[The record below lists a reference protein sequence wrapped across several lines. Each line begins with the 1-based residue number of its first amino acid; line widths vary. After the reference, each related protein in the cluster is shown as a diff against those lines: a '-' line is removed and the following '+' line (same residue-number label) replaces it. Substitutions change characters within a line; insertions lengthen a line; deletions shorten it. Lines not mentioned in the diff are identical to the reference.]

1 MMARDRET
9 VTLPSGR
16 RVTYAVFGAPA
27 AMKQSRVVLA
37 FHGTPGSRLKFR
49 PADEDARRRNCTLL
63 AVDRWGYGGTDAP
76 AARSGRTLA
85 RFAADMKALLDELGI
100 ETVACVGI
108 SGGGPYATAVG
119 AQLKDRVQRLAL
131 VAPVGII
138 RERDA
143 NGRERTVP
151 LSAFHKLC
159 FRGVGRAPP
168 ITRGVFAAY
177 KGLLA
182 ASGKAAI
189 GTAMARSGPADR
201 RLLDDPAVVT
211 NLVDMMREGLAPGA
225 NGPAIDL
232 AVFSQCWDVDP
243 AGVTA
248 QTRLWFGDQDG
259 SVPESGIVRLSE
271 RIPGSSIERLQGQG
285 HFWIA
290 TRFPEV
296 LDWLGYPDAD
306 NRRLRVNA

>member
-1 MMARDRET
+1 MARDSET
-9 VTLPSGR
+9 LTLPSGR
-16 RVTYAVFGAPA
+16 RVTYAMFGAPA
-27 AMKQSRVVLA
+27 ALKQSRVVLA

-63 AVDRWGYGGTDAP
+63 AVDRWGYGGSDAP
-76 AARSGRTLA
+76 DARSERTLSL
-85 RFAADMKALLDELGI
+85 FAADMKALLDALGI
-100 ETVACVGI
+100 ESIVCVGI
-108 SGGGPYATAVG
+108 SGGGPYAAAVG
-119 AQLKDRVQRLAL
+119 AQLKERVQRLAL

-143 NGRERTVP
+143 DGQERTVP

-177 KGLLA
+177 KALLA

-201 RLLDDPAVVT
+201 RLLNDPAVVA

-225 NGPAIDL
+225 AGPAIDL
-232 AVFSQCWDVDP
+232 TVFSQCWDVDP
-243 AGVTA
+243 ADITA
-248 QTRLWFGDQDG
+248 ETRLWFGDQDG
-259 SVPESGIVRLSE
+259 SVPEGGIVRLSE
-271 RIPGSSIERLQGQG
+271 RIPGSRIERLQGQG

-296 LDWLGYPDAD
+296 LDWLGYPETKEGAV
-306 NRRLRVNA
+306 RIGA